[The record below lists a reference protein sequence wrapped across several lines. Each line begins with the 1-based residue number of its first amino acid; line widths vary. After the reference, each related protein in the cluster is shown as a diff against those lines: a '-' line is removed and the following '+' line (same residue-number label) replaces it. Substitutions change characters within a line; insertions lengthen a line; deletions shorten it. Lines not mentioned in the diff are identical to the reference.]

1 MHSPES
7 WAGALTLYHHAMLAA
22 NRSAGTIRLHWHYLA
37 QLRDRHARPWTV
49 STGDLQRVMSNSR
62 WGAETRKSARTVYR
76 GFYGWGHGRG
86 FIGQDPA
93 LGLAT
98 VRVPAGRPRPAPE
111 HVVRQLLRDR
121 DARIGLMAMLAAFGG
136 LRCAEIAQVHAED
149 WPGSRYGST
158 LIVHG
163 KGGKVRGVPI
173 VDERLATRLDLL
185 ESWAFPNGYGT
196 HLSAGHVS
204 KLLSAA
210 LPHAWTAHTLRHRC
224 ATVAYAGTRDL
235 LAVGALLGHSRPETT
250 QRYVLM
256 PEDAIRAAARAAAR
270 VA

>member
-22 NRSAGTIRLHWHYLA
+22 NRSHGTIRLHWHYLA
-37 QLRDRHARPWTV
+37 QLRERHARPWTV
-49 STGDLQRVMSNSR
+49 GTTDLQKVMASRR

-76 GFYGWGHGRG
+76 GFYRWGHGEG
-86 FIGQDPA
+86 LIETDPA
-93 LGLAT
+93 LGLGT
-98 VRVPAGRPRPAPE
+98 VRVPPGRPRPTPE

-121 DARIGLMAMLAAFGG
+121 DPRIGLMAMLAAFGG
-136 LRCAEIAQVHAED
+136 LRCAEIAQVHADD
-149 WPGSRYGST
+149 WPGSAYGAT
-158 LIVHG
+158 LIVRG
-163 KGGKVRGVPI
+163 KGGKVRGVPV
-173 VDERLATRLDLL
+173 VDGRLTARLDGLDD
-185 ESWAFPNGYGT
+185 WAFPNGYGS
-196 HLSAGHVS
+196 HLSPGHVS

-256 PEDAIRAAARAAAR
+256 PEDAIRAAAIAAAK